1 MKNARLPLIGL
12 GLMFAAPAFA
22 DDVATVLGAAI
33 GGAAGTAISQN
44 THQSRNATILWSA
57 VGAGTGAAVGRSLG
71 QPHSAPVID
80 APRYAQPY
88 YAPAATTH
96 YAPAQQAQYVSGYHG
111 NNYGRATQAHGNDY
125 QAYRDDGRRGHAGRK
140 KHQNRHERSHDDD
153 DD

>member
-1 MKNARLPLIGL
+1 MKNARISLIGL

-33 GGAAGTAISQN
+33 GGAAGTAVSQN

-71 QPHSAPVID
+71 QPHSAPVIN

-88 YAPAATTH
+88 YAPAATH
-96 YAPAQQAQYVSGYHG
+96 YAPAQQVQYVPGYHG
-111 NNYGRATQAHGNDY
+111 NNYGRATQAHGNGY
-125 QAYRDDGRRGHAGRK
+125 QAYRDDGRK
-140 KHQNRHERSHDDD
+140 KHQNRHERSYDDD
-153 DD
+153 